1 MTVMTSGK
9 SVRSGQTTPREGQR
23 LMGMLDG
30 IRVVDLS
37 RILAGPFAGMILG
50 DLGADVI
57 KVEQPGTGDDTRTMG
72 PPWYGDDSAYFM
84 GMNRNKRSIT
94 VDLSKPEGCAIVLDL
109 VRGADV
115 VIENFIAGGIEK
127 LGLGYDV
134 LRALNPRIIMLRVSA
149 FGTTGPLREKPGYD
163 LLAQAMTGLM
173 KLTGEPGGPPM
184 RAGWS
189 VADLGTGLFGTAGL
203 LAALYHR
210 ERTGKGQY
218 LSTSLYESQFAF
230 HMHWAHNWFVDGEH
244 PVPLG
249 TANTFLVPYQA
260 FAVSDGHIVVAVAN
274 DAQFRRLCRALG
286 REEWIADPRY
296 ATNSARVANRIEL
309 IAQLEP
315 IFVQHTRAH
324 WTDFFGT
331 RGVAAGPVQDLEEAY
346 AHPQTAAL
354 DIVRRVEHPVAGTL
368 PQIASPLT
376 LEDPATI
383 RRPPPLLGEH
393 TREVLREL
401 GYDDARIDALAERGV
416 TR

>member
-1 MTVMTSGK
+1 
-9 SVRSGQTTPREGQR
+9 
-23 LMGMLDG
+23 MGMLDG
-30 IRVVDLS
+30 VRVVDLS
-37 RILAGPFAGMILG
+37 RILAGPFAAMMLG

-94 VDLSKPEGCAIVLDL
+94 VDLRTDDGRAIVLDL
-109 VRGADV
+109 ARGADV
-115 VIENFIAGGIEK
+115 VIENFIDGGIEK
-127 LGLGYDV
+127 LGLGYAV

-149 FGTTGPLREKPGYD
+149 FGTTGPLRDKPGYD

-173 KLTGEPGGPPM
+173 KLTGEPGGPPL

-210 ERTGKGQY
+210 ERTGEGQY
-218 LSTSLYESQFAF
+218 LATSLYESQFAF
-230 HMHWAHNWFVDGEH
+230 HMHWAHNWFADGAH

-249 TANTFLVPYQA
+249 TANAFLVPYQA
-260 FAVSDGHIVVAVAN
+260 FAVRDGHLVVAIAN
-274 DAQFRRLCRALG
+274 DAQFRRLCRALD
-286 REEWIADPRY
+286 RAEWIADPRY
-296 ATNSARVANRIEL
+296 ATNAARVAHREAL
-309 IAQLEP
+309 IAELEP
-315 IFVQHTRAH
+315 ILAPHTRAH
-324 WTDFFGT
+324 WTGLFGA
-331 RGVAAGPVQDLEEAY
+331 RGVAAGPVHDLEEAY

-354 DIVRRVEHPVAGTL
+354 DIVRTVEHPVAGTL
-368 PQIASPLT
+368 KQIASPLA
-376 LEDPATI
+376 LDDAATI

-393 TREVLREL
+393 TREILREL

-416 TR
+416 TA

>member
-1 MTVMTSGK
+1 
-9 SVRSGQTTPREGQR
+9 
-23 LMGMLDG
+23 MGMLDG
-30 IRVVDLS
+30 LRIVDLS
-37 RILAGPFAGMILG
+37 RILAGPFAAMMLG

-57 KVEQPGTGDDTRTMG
+57 KVEQPGSGDDTRAMG

-94 VDLSKPEGCAIVLDL
+94 VDLSAPEGRQIVLDL
-109 VRGADV
+109 VRDADV
-115 VIENFIAGGIEK
+115 VIENFIDGGIEK

-134 LRALNPRIIMLRVSA
+134 LRALNPRIIMLRISA

-173 KLTGEPGGPPM
+173 KLTGEPDGPPL

-189 VADLGTGLFGTAGL
+189 VADLGTGLFGTVGL
-203 LAALYHR
+203 LAALYDR
-210 ERTGKGQY
+210 ERTGEGQH

-230 HMHWAHNWFVDGEH
+230 HMHWAHNWFVDGLH

-260 FAVSDGHIVVAVAN
+260 FPVSDGHIVVAVAN

-296 ATNSARVANRIEL
+296 ANNSARLANRVEL
-309 IAQLEP
+309 IAELEP
-315 IFVQHTRAH
+315 ILAPRTRAH
-324 WTDFFGT
+324 WSEFFSS

-354 DIVRRVEHPVAGTL
+354 GIVRSIEHPTAGTL

-376 LEDPATI
+376 LQDPATI
-383 RRPPPLLGEH
+383 RRPPPLLGQH
-393 TREVLREL
+393 THEILGEL
-401 GYDDARIDALAERGV
+401 GYDDARIASLAERGV
-416 TR
+416 TS